1 MATRIELD
9 ITGMTCD
16 HCVNA
21 VTGAL
26 KDVPGVSEAVVNL
39 DKKEAIVTGES
50 IELQALIEAVEEE
63 GYAAAAR

>member
-1 MATRIELD
+1 MAKTIELE

-26 KDVPGVSEAVVNL
+26 KEVAGVSDAVVSLEN
-39 DKKEAIVTGES
+39 KQAIVTADEVE
-50 IELQALIEAVEEE
+50 IPALIAAVEEE
-63 GYAAAAR
+63 GYSAAAR